1 MLRSLALIS
10 LLAAMAPTASG
21 QNLRLGKQG
30 SSLLLGDISFSYT
43 AKSSKRAGRVT
54 ESPDQTDLLIG
65 PAYGY
70 FVVNGLMLG
79 VVLDYHRQTTTSV
92 DNVTES
98 TTQGLLLGFRPAYYH
113 PLMPSRALQLYVR
126 GLLGFAY
133 DAAETLTTSNGVR
146 SSATVKNTGFAGG
159 IGAGVAFG
167 FGAYWGGVLQ
177 LGVDYTYRGTSGS
190 EAGSNVSVDY
200 SEHIVSVGAAIGVY
214 F

>member
-1 MLRSLALIS
+1 MLRCLALIS
-10 LLAAMAPTASG
+10 LLAALAPTASA

-30 SSLLLGDISFSYT
+30 SSLLQGDISFSYK
-43 AKSSKRAGRVT
+43 ASSSKTAGQIT
-54 ESPDQTDLLIG
+54 ENPDQTDLLIG

-70 FVVNGLMLG
+70 FVINGLMLG

-92 DNVTES
+92 DNLTES

-113 PLMPSRALQLYVR
+113 PLMPSRALQFYVR

-133 DAAETLTTSNGVR
+133 DASETLTTSNGVR
-146 SSATVKNTGFAGG
+146 SSTNVKNTGFAGG
-159 IGAGVAFG
+159 LGAGVAFG

-177 LGVDYTYRGTSGS
+177 LGVDYTYRGTSGT
-190 EAGSNVSVDY
+190 EAGSNIAIDY
-200 SEHIVSVGAAIGVY
+200 TEHIISVGTSIGVY